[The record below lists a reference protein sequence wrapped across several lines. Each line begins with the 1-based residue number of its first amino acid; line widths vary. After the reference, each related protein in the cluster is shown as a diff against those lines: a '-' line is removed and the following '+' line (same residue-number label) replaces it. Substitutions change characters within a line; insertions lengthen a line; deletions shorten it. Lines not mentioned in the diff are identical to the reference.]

1 MTDQLTGL
9 RQLRLKNPNHCKS
22 PFIFLRQK
30 PCQFCSNQQGEG
42 GKKKRK
48 NHRKRAV
55 YTWQNC
61 QPCSVKGYPNRITR
75 QACIL
80 PSILKSY
87 IPNIENLN
95 LFVRGVNTGSLK
107 KNKREAREK
116 KLDTERIFVDREVE
130 PQGFALGKGRGG
142 EMQSSFPI
150 HNPSSKRRLPTGP
163 SSPQKVINTLH
174 QT

>member
-1 MTDQLTGL
+1 MLIL
-9 RQLRLKNPNHCKS
+9 
-22 PFIFLRQK
+22 
-30 PCQFCSNQQGEG
+30 QQSTR

-48 NHRKRAV
+48 NHGKRAV

-87 IPNIENLN
+87 IPYIENLN
-95 LFVRGVNTGSLK
+95 FFVRGVNTGSLK
-107 KNKREAREK
+107 KNKRGKQEK
-116 KLDTERIFVDREVE
+116 KLDIERILVDREME
-130 PQGFALGKGRGG
+130 PQGFALCKGRGV